1 MAGERRSYR
10 NEEAAPEEEYE
21 GEAGYPERGEQAPA
35 PRRTAPRPTARPT
48 KPATKQQ
55 SDGEFVTITGLFPT
69 KSGKADTAFI
79 KPDIFEKIQEIQEGD
94 TIGVSMNTK
103 TNRLQLWYIRKG

>member
-1 MAGERRSYR
+1 MAERRSYR
-10 NEEAAPEEEYE
+10 NEEAEPEVEEEDVDE
-21 GEAGYPERGEQAPA
+21 TPV
-35 PRRTAPRPTARPT
+35 PRRTTPRPAARPTAKPT
-48 KPATKQQ
+48 RSAPKQQ
-55 SDGEFVTITGLFPT
+55 TDGEFVTITGLFPT

-79 KPDIFEKIQEIQEGD
+79 KPDIFDKLQEIQEGD

>member
-10 NEEAAPEEEYE
+10 NEEAAPEEEEYAE
-21 GEAGYPERGEQAPA
+21 DAPAPA
-35 PRRTAPRPTARPT
+35 PRRTAPRPATRTA
-48 KPATKQQ
+48 KPAPKQQ

-69 KSGKADTAFI
+69 KSGKADTAFV
-79 KPDIFEKIQEIQEGD
+79 KPDIFDKIQEIQEGD